1 MQRLSSDRISRFAQ
15 GLGTMVP
22 DAMSASVILLL
33 IVAGAALAFGNTFSA
48 ISDAYYRGLWMLLPF
63 TMQMTLILVLSSVVS
78 GTPLFRR
85 LVVGLAGWP
94 RTLTQVIALGVVLEA
109 ALSYL
114 YWGLG
119 VALAPLIAIHF
130 SAAAEKK
137 GIPVDF
143 PFLLATI
150 AAAQSVWQFGL
161 SASAPLLMA
170 TPGHFLQETV
180 GVMDLRTTIWSAP
193 ALLMV
198 ITFPAGVILVA
209 RLLMPRQVT
218 PLSRFPEASALV
230 SGPAEPA
237 AAEAEPETSGFAAW
251 IERSPLVAGV
261 LAAALFVWLYHHFVT
276 RRATLDLNA
285 MNTML
290 LVLAVVLYRNVA
302 SFTKA
307 IRAAVSVCWPV
318 LVLYHLYAGVAGLLQ
333 VHERGRALRRRLRR
347 LGHAAHVSVAD
358 RCGERDRVDLHP
370 VERRAVGGPGL
381 RHVPG
386 RGGGRHD
393 GAAGPAGVER
403 RGPCRQPGVALL
415 AGAAR
420 RDCAGRLPHVLR
432 VRRDLRPALVRARRR
447 PRYRCTARM
456 TEQTVP
462 VAHVCRIDHFRSRVL
477 MSTYAASTS
486 SARAAESTSR
496 PGRSFTWRPRLP
508 VPSSRRAESFSNAPK
523 KKPTLT

>member
-1 MQRLSSDRISRFAQ
+1 MHRLSSDRVARFAQ
-15 GLGTMVP
+15 GLGTLVP

-33 IVAGAALAFGNTFSA
+33 IVAAAALAFGNTATA
-48 ISDAYYRGLWMLLPF
+48 IADAYYRGLWMLLPF

-170 TPGHFLQETV
+170 TPGHFLQDTV

-218 PLSRFPEASALV
+218 PLSHFPAASALV
-230 SGPAEPA
+230 SGLAEPPA
-237 AAEAEPETSGFAAW
+237 AADAEPETSGFAAGL
-251 IERSPLVAGV
+251 ERSPLVAGV
-261 LAAALFVWLYHHFVT
+261 LAAALFLWLYHHFVA
-276 RRATLDLNA
+276 RRASLDLNA

-333 VHERGRALRRRLRR
+333 VHDRGRALRRRLRR

-358 RCGERDRVDLHP
+358 GRGQRDRLYLHP
-370 VERRAVGGPGL
+370 VERRAMGGPGL
-381 RHVPG
+381 HHLQG
-386 RGGGRHD
+386 RGGGGHD
-393 GAAGPAGVER
+393 GAARPAGVER
-403 RGPCRQPGVALL
+403 GGSCRQPGVALL

-420 RDCAGRLPHVLR
+420 RDCAGGLPHVLR
-432 VRRDLRPALVRARRR
+432 LRRDLRPALVRARRR
-447 PRYRCTARM
+447 PR
-456 TEQTVP
+456 
-462 VAHVCRIDHFRSRVL
+462 DHC
-477 MSTYAASTS
+477 
-486 SARAAESTSR
+486 SARVIV
-496 PGRSFTWRPRLP
+496 L
-508 VPSSRRAESFSNAPK
+508 
-523 KKPTLT
+523 